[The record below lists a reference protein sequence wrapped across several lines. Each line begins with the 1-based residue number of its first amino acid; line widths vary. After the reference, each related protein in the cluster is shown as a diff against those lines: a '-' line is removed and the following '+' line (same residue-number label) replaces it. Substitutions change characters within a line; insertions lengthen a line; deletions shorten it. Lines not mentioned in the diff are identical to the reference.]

1 MKILTKRQYQI
12 GEKIKRT
19 LSIMFRT
26 GIFADRFKDY
36 FSITEVSPS
45 PGYQTAW
52 IFISALD
59 PSKNDFIVSELNKMT
74 DEIRFELAN
83 TIKLKFT
90 PILIFKFDNSLEY
103 ANNIE
108 KILNSPEI
116 KSELSQ
122 Q

>member
-1 MKILTKRQYQI
+1 
-12 GEKIKRT
+12 
-19 LSIMFRT
+19 MFRT
-26 GIFADRFKDY
+26 GVFADRFKDY

-52 IFISALD
+52 VFVSALD

>member
-26 GIFADRFKDY
+26 GVFADRFRDY

-52 IFISALD
+52 VFISALD